1 MIFSN
6 KLTTWYL
13 QNKRSLPWRETN
25 NPYAIWLS
33 EIILQQTKVAQGLPY
48 YLSFLETFPTVF
60 DLANAE
66 EDQVLRLWQG
76 LGYYSRARN
85 LHASAKIIAYDLN
98 GIFPNNYKDLLSLKG
113 VGPYTAAAIAS
124 IAFNENVAVLDGNVY
139 RVLSRIFGITTDI
152 SSGAAKKEFQNLA
165 QSLLPKEQPAIFNQ
179 AIMDFG
185 AMQCTP
191 KLPLCQSCVFNTTC
205 VALQTNMVSILP
217 VKLKKTK
224 VRNRYIDYII
234 FQDEQKNT
242 LIEQRTKKDI
252 WQKLYQFP
260 CIDRFEDTPID
271 IKQVLKSDFP
281 TVETC
286 QITLM
291 NTTPITHILSH
302 QKLQVNFW
310 IVQTKE
316 PLKESTPW
324 KELNNFGF
332 PIVIHNFI
340 GTLSEE

>member
-6 KLTTWYL
+6 KLTAWYL

-48 YLSFLETFPTVF
+48 YLSFLEAFPTVF
-60 DLANAE
+60 DLANAK

-85 LHASAKIIAYDLN
+85 LHASAKIIAYNYN
-98 GIFPNNYKDLLSLKG
+98 GVFPNNYKDLLTLKG

-139 RVLSRIFGITTDI
+139 RVLSRVFGITTDI
-152 SSGAAKKEFQNLA
+152 SSNAAKKEFQDLA

-234 FQDEQKNT
+234 FQDVQKNT

-271 IKQVLKSDFP
+271 IMEVLNRDFS
-281 TVETC
+281 TIKTSEV
-286 QITLM
+286 TLM
-291 NTTPITHILSH
+291 NTTPINHILSH
-302 QKLQVNFW
+302 QKLQINFW
-310 IVQTKE
+310 IVQTTE
-316 PLKESTPW
+316 LLKESTPW
-324 KELNNFGF
+324 EELNNFAF

-340 GTLSEE
+340 GTLSED

>member
-1 MIFSN
+1 MTFSN

-48 YLSFLETFPTVF
+48 YLSFLNAFPTIF
-60 DLANAE
+60 DLAHAK

-85 LHASAKIIAYDLN
+85 LHTTAKLIAFELN
-98 GIFPNNYKDLLSLKG
+98 GVFPNNYKDLLLLKG

-124 IAFNENVAVLDGNVY
+124 IAFNEQVAVLDGNVY
-139 RVLSRIFGITTDI
+139 RVLSRVFGITTDI
-152 SSGAAKKEFQNLA
+152 SSHTAKKEFQELA
-165 QSLLPKEQPAIFNQ
+165 QSLIPKDHPATFNQ

-185 AMQCTP
+185 AIQCTP
-191 KLPLCQSCVFNTTC
+191 KLPLCQSCVFNSSC
-205 VALQTNMVSILP
+205 VALQTNMVSKLP

-234 FQDEQKNT
+234 FQDPQKNT
-242 LIEQRTKKDI
+242 IIEQRLEKDI

-260 CIDRFEDTPID
+260 CIDRFEDTHVD
-271 IKQVLKSDFP
+271 IKTVLQESFKHFKASK
-281 TVETC
+281 
-286 QITLM
+286 ITLM
-291 NTTPITHILSH
+291 TPSPVQHILSH
-302 QKLQVNFW
+302 QKLHINFW
-310 IVQTKE
+310 IVDITNALQTHT
-316 PLKESTPW
+316 SW
-324 KELNNFGF
+324 KDLNNFAF

-340 GTLSEE
+340 DSYSKE